1 MSLRG
6 RDPSQP
12 HQGFPQILA
21 SEVGQGSDQ
30 RLMPSKRPHP
40 VHQQISRL
48 CRCSSPLSGPQSPG
62 LQNGK
67 SCPPRVASIGKSPVQ
82 PITLAQAQLPP
93 PEAALGGGRRH
104 PPEATCSPGGLLQ
117 ALTMCF
123 PPHNSQKR
131 SLPALPASLA
141 ATPPSP
147 SPGAPGGGWGWGCRG
162 WSRAMG
168 ERRQSHSQGTKP
180 GGPQGSFSRGS
191 RHTNPALLEGA
202 KETPQG
208 GSSAEERGL
217 LREPPPPLLS

>member
-1 MSLRG
+1 MTSCFYIHRTPQAARAATTVSLRG

-21 SEVGQGSDQ
+21 SEVRQGSDQ
-30 RLMPSKRPHP
+30 RLVPSKRPHP

-48 CRCSSPLSGPQSPG
+48 CRCSSPLSGPQSPS

-67 SCPPRVASIGKSPVQ
+67 SCPPRVASIGKSPLP

-147 SPGAPGGGWGWGCRG
+147 SPGAPGGGWGVGVSG
-162 WSRAMG
+162 VVTG
-168 ERRQSHSQGTKP
+168 HRRKEAVSLP
-180 GGPQGSFSRGS
+180 GHQTRGS
-191 RHTNPALLEGA
+191 PR
-202 KETPQG
+202 
-208 GSSAEERGL
+208 
-217 LREPPPPLLS
+217 